1 MRVVVVG
8 GYAPSL
14 VALRG
19 EMLRAMVAN
28 GHEVLAIAPEEVP
41 QVRREL
47 RAMGVAFETVPLRR
61 AGLNPLRD
69 AACLLALMQTFG
81 RFRPD
86 AVLAYAAKPV
96 VYGSIAGRLTG
107 VPLRAAMI
115 TGVGSALGGAAG
127 LRRHVLSSLLRRLY
141 AVSLRHVHVVFFHNP
156 DDERLFRSLGLLR
169 PGQRTV
175 QIHGSGVDLVR
186 FSPTSLSPPPI
197 TFLMIC
203 RLLRDKGVAEYAEA
217 ARRVRARHPETR
229 VQLLGPLDPN
239 PSAVS
244 RQELEAWRREGA
256 LEYLGATDDV
266 RPFIARAHVCVLPS
280 YGEGMPRSVLEA
292 MAMGRAIVTTD
303 VPGCRETV
311 DAELNGLLVPPR
323 DAGALAEAMLRM
335 VAAADRLDGMGR
347 ASRELA
353 EQRFDVHAVN
363 RRILDA
369 LGLGPSAPSPSRRA
383 SMSVE
388 AA

>member
-8 GYAPSL
+8 GYARSL

-47 RAMGVAFETVPLRR
+47 RALGVAFETVPLRR

-69 AACLLALMQTFG
+69 AACLLALIQTFR

-96 VYGSIAGRLTG
+96 VYGSIAGRLTD

-127 LRRHVLSSLLRRLY
+127 LRRHALSSLLRRLY
-141 AVSLRHVHVVFFHNP
+141 AVALRHVHVVFFHNP
-156 DDERLFRSLGLLR
+156 DDERLFRSLGLLG

-186 FSPTSLSPPPI
+186 FSPTSLPPLPI

-203 RLLRDKGVAEYAEA
+203 RLLRDKGVVEYAEA
-217 ARRVRARHPETR
+217 ARRVRARHPEAR

-239 PSAVS
+239 PSAVG
-244 RQELEAWRREGA
+244 REELEAWRREGA

-311 DAELNGLLVPPR
+311 EAELNGLLVPPR

-363 RRILDA
+363 RQILDT
-369 LGLGPSAPSPSRRA
+369 LGLGPSGPSPSRRA